1 MTKSIMIV
9 AGFAL
14 CAAAT
19 AATAQNIVV
28 EQPAPAYVND
38 MPFPAEMPVYT
49 PRVVFA
55 DLPFM
60 EMPASTKVVFADM
73 PFPAEMKTYE
83 PVRYYADMPTRMDT
97 LADMSDQAMLQL
109 SD

>member
-1 MTKSIMIV
+1 MTKSIMMA

-14 CAAAT
+14 CAIST
-19 AATAQNIVV
+19 AATADNVVV

-49 PRVVFA
+49 PRVIFA

-60 EMPASTKVVFADM
+60 EMPSTVVFADM
-73 PFPAEMKTYE
+73 PFPTEMKTYT
-83 PVRYYADMPTRMDT
+83 PTRYYADMPTRSDA
-97 LADMSDQAMLQL
+97 LADLSDQAMLQL
-109 SD
+109 DN